1 MDSTL
6 SDPPPSYDEAV
17 RGSSNPPSELDGLEA
32 IRPRLRT
39 QDLFEWER
47 YLFTKTNFFIF
58 WCLLM
63 LNIFTAF
70 YELGAFHIVVY
81 VILCGVYIALISATL
96 LRMHLI
102 LSVVRMTT
110 LFLAL
115 ITTMITVTGIITV
128 EYVLEED
135 LKPFTVT
142 LLIGSIFMLL
152 VQYWIL
158 RILDKHMEIREY
170 LEDIERLL
178 EAGGIQV
185 M

>member
-6 SDPPPSYDEAV
+6 SDPPPSYDEA
-17 RGSSNPPSELDGLEA
+17 
-32 IRPRLRT
+32 
-39 QDLFEWER
+39 WER

-102 LSVVRMTT
+102 LSV